1 MWFVFRRSIGY
12 RQLNTFSIFL
22 PLTLA
27 TNGVLVPLSQQL
39 NEQITAF
46 QITKF
51 SDYWLGLAVMY
62 ISMPLGIAMANR
74 FRRKNHLSDCELLD
88 IDVVSNPEAVR
99 LYVAVIC

>member
-1 MWFVFRRSIGY
+1 METGLIFSLTAGTIAWWLFLFLVYFVFRRCIGY
-12 RQLNTFSIFL
+12 EQVNTFSIFL

-27 TNGVLVPLSQQL
+27 TNGILVPLSQQL

-62 ISMPLGIAMANR
+62 ASIPLGILIANV
-74 FRRKNHLSDCELLD
+74 FRR
-88 IDVVSNPEAVR
+88 
-99 LYVAVIC
+99 